1 MTIPGRGLFTFRQNQ
16 TQPKPTPPT
25 RSVAALDSMRLDL
38 RDIAPCLDLRISQ
51 RAKRMAL
58 RLDSKSGQVFLVIP
72 PRASLRKALE
82 FAREHREWILR
93 QASTVESPPQ
103 LKDGSVLPV
112 LGVDRTIRIH
122 FDETLK
128 RTAITLADHEIIV
141 ATNKEDPTGRIV
153 RFLKNLA
160 RTEITRMAKEKAA
173 LIGRTPGDIQIR
185 DTSSRWG
192 SCSEEGNLSFSWRLI
207 LAPPECLDYVVAHE
221 TAHLVHMNHGAKFWA
236 LCEELSNDFSG
247 GHGWM
252 KTNGQSLMRYVT

>member
-1 MTIPGRGLFTFRQNQ
+1 MTIPGIGLFATRRNQ
-16 TQPKPTPPT
+16 PQPKATPTQ

-38 RDIAPCLDLRISQ
+38 RDIAPCLNLRISQ

-82 FAREHREWILR
+82 FAREHRDWILR

-112 LGVDRTIRIH
+112 LGAERIIRIH
-122 FDETLK
+122 FDETVK
-128 RTAITLADHEIIV
+128 RTAITLIDDAINV
-141 ATNKEDPTGRIV
+141 TTNKEDPTGRIV
-153 RFLKNLA
+153 RYLKNLA
-160 RTEITRMAKEKAA
+160 RSEITRRAKEKAA
-173 LIGRTPGDIQIR
+173 LIGRVPGDIQIR

-207 LAPPECLDYVVAHE
+207 LAPPESLDYVIAHE
-221 TAHLVHMNHGAKFWA
+221 IAHLVHMNHGAKFWA
-236 LCEELSNDFSG
+236 LCEELSNDFKG
-247 GHGWM
+247 GHTWM
-252 KTNGQSLMRYVT
+252 KTHGHSLMRYVT